1 MIHRPRLQASALPRA
16 RAASDGRLVGP
27 GPEEWLRAWGDLPGF
42 ALLDSGMGQL
52 LPAAPGAPAPPRARW
67 SLAGLGPLADR
78 PPPQR
83 LSELRAFLAQLEPG
97 QGGVP
102 GPFQG
107 GFLGALSYDLGVLDE
122 ALDLPRDPWCTPP
135 IVGGLVTDF
144 ALHDHHSGWS
154 WLVLDAAADDGRAP
168 VGARRAELLERLAHP
183 SEVRAAGGVGELVRE
198 VPSAVHR
205 ARVEA
210 VRDAIGRGEVY
221 QANVAHALRRAT
233 EGHPRE
239 LYRRLRRANPGAYL
253 GYLAWGGG
261 AAAPEGA
268 LLSASPEL
276 LLECVGTHART
287 MPIKGTAARG
297 RDEEDDARA
306 RAELLASAKERA
318 ELAMIVDLERNDLG
332 RVARAGGVS
341 VHGFPT
347 LETYRGVHHLVAEVR
362 AELASGRTGL
372 DALLA
377 LFPGGSITGA
387 PKLRSMELI
396 AELEGQGR
404 GFFSG
409 ALGFLD
415 RRGDARFSI
424 LIRTLVWR
432 ARAGSGSRAGE
443 VRLHVGGGITWGSRA
458 EDEERETLA
467 KAATLVAAL
476 EDAEELDAD
485 LRGP

>member
-1 MIHRPRLQASALPRA
+1 MVHRPRLEAVALPRA
-16 RAASDGRLVGP
+16 RSAGDGRLASP

-42 ALLDSGMGQL
+42 ALLDSGVARL
-52 LPAAPGAPAPPRARW
+52 LAVAPEARADPRARW
-67 SLAGLGPLADR
+67 SLAGLGALADH
-78 PPPQR
+78 PAPAR
-83 LSELRAFLAQLEPG
+83 LADLRAFLARLEPG
-97 QGGVP
+97 HGGVP

-107 GFLGALSYDLGVLDE
+107 GFLGALSYDLGVVDE
-122 ALDLPRDPWCTPP
+122 ELDLPRDPWRTPP
-135 IVGGLVTDF
+135 IAGGLVTDF
-144 ALHDHHSGWS
+144 AVHDHPSGWS
-154 WLVLDAAADDGRAP
+154 WLVLDAAAGDGRAP
-168 VGARRAELLERLAHP
+168 LDQRRAELLERLAHP
-183 SEVRAAGGVGELVRE
+183 PAEGRARGVGELVRE
-198 VPSAVHR
+198 VPSALHR

-210 VRDAIGRGEVY
+210 VREEIGRGEVY

-233 EGHPRE
+233 EGHPRD

-253 GYLAWGGG
+253 GYLAWGGD
-261 AAAPEGA
+261 ASAPQGA

-276 LLECVGTHART
+276 LLECVGNRART

-297 RDEEDDARA
+297 RDEEEDARA
-306 RAELLASAKERA
+306 RAALLASAKDRA

-332 RVARAGGVS
+332 RVARPGGVT

-362 AELASGRTGL
+362 AELAPGRTGL

-396 AELEGQGR
+396 AELEGEGR

-415 RRGDARFSI
+415 RRGDARFNI

-432 ARAGSGSRAGE
+432 ARAGGAGTPGE

-458 EDEERETLA
+458 EDEERETLD
-467 KAATLVAAL
+467 KARTLVAAL
-476 EDAEELDAD
+476 EDAEEA
-485 LRGP
+485 